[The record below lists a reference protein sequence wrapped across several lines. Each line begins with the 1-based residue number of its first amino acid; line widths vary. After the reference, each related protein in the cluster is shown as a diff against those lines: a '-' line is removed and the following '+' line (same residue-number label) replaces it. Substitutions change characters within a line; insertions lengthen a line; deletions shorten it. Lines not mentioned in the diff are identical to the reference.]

1 MRVLLLVLG
10 LQAAGVFAQPVVVE
24 RNVQVFGPS
33 VRTGA
38 TVKGDF
44 LAAGGRVVVDQAVAD
59 DALLPG
65 GTVDLRARRLVLNGP
80 VGGSVQAAVELLKI
94 GPQAQVGGALR
105 HPDANGEHD
114 DHVGLLGQFKA
125 AGRWRLARC

>member
-1 MRVLLLVLG
+1 MLMLVLG
-10 LQAAGVFAQPVVVE
+10 LMAAGAFAQPAEVE
-24 RNVQVFGPS
+24 RNVQLFGSS
-33 VRTGA
+33 VRTVA
-38 TVKGDF
+38 SVQGDF
-44 LAAGGRVVVDQAVAD
+44 SAVGGRVVVDHAVAD